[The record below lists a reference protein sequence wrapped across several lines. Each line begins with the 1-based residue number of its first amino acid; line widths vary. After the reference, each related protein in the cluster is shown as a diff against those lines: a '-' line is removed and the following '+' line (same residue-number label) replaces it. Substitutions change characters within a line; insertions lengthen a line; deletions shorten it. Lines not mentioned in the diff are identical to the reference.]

1 MREVYLEPQ
10 SLESARSMGL
20 KPEEWERVLGIMGRT
35 PNLTELGMFAVMWS
49 EHCSYKHS
57 KRALRQFPTSGPR
70 VLQGPGENAGVVDI
84 GDGQA
89 VVFKIES
96 HNHPSAIEPY
106 QGAATGVGGIVRD
119 VFAMGARP
127 VALLNSLR
135 FGELDSPHQRYL
147 FSGVVSG
154 IAGYGNCLGIP
165 TVGGEVYFNKSYTG
179 NCLVNAMCVGL
190 IDHAKLAKGKAA
202 GEGNRVILIG
212 ARTGRD
218 GIHGATF
225 ASEELSEQSAK
236 KRPSVQV
243 GDPFMEKL
251 LLEACL
257 ELIES
262 KAIVGM
268 QDLGAAGLT
277 SSSSEMAARAGTG
290 VDIDVALVP
299 RREPNMNP
307 YEIMLSE
314 SQERMLLV
322 VEPEKVQLVVD
333 KCAKWGLTA
342 TDIGQ
347 VTNTGFV
354 RVLEHGRVVAEVPAA
369 PLASEG
375 PVYSPVATEPAWQE
389 EVRSLDFA
397 ALDEPSDYNQVLHAL
412 LSSPNIASKE
422 WVYRQYDHM
431 VRGDTVTLPGSDAAV
446 LRIKGTN
453 KGLAM
458 SVDCNS
464 RYVYLDPYTG
474 GAIAVA
480 EAARNVACSGA
491 EPLAITNCLNF
502 GNPEKPEIFY
512 QFTNSIRGMAAACEA
527 LSTPVTGGNVSLYN
541 ETKGQAI
548 YPTPTVGMVGLLED
562 VNKRVTSGFKRMGDV
577 VYLLGTTHEELGG
590 SEYLKVIHGLE
601 RGLPPQINLALES
614 NLQKLLVRAA
624 KSGLLSSAHDCSE
637 GGLAVALSESAI
649 AGSLGAEISL
659 TNKGRLRLDS
669 LLFGESQSR
678 VVVSLNPAQSIQ
690 FEALCTEYKLPF
702 AIIGVVTG
710 NALNISVDGE
720 KVITQALED
729 ITKAWRGAI
738 PCLMSQ

>member
-1 MREVYLEPQ
+1 
-10 SLESARSMGL
+10 MGL
-20 KPEEWERVLGIMGRT
+20 KPAEYTHVLEIMGRV
-35 PNLTELGMFAVMWS
+35 PNLVELGMFAVMWS

-57 KRALRQFPTSGPR
+57 RKALKQFPITGPQ

-84 GDGQA
+84 GDEQA

-135 FGELDSPHQRYL
+135 FGELDSAHQRWL
-147 FSGVVSG
+147 FSGVVAG

-165 TVGGEVYFNKSYTG
+165 TVGGEVYFNQSYTG

-190 IDHAKLAKGKAA
+190 IDHASLAKGKAA
-202 GEGNRVILIG
+202 GVGNRVILIG

-257 ELIES
+257 ELIAE
-262 KAIVGM
+262 KVIVGM

-290 VDIDVALVP
+290 VEIDVAKVP
-299 RREPNMNP
+299 RRETNMNP

-322 VEPEKVQLVVD
+322 VEPEKVQLVVE
-333 KCAKWGLTA
+333 KCSKWGLSA
-342 TDIGQ
+342 TDVGQ
-347 VTNTGFV
+347 VTNDGVV
-354 RVLEHGRVVAEVPAA
+354 RVLDGDVVAAEVPAA
-369 PLASEG
+369 ALASEG
-375 PVYSPVATEPAWQE
+375 PVYSPVAA
-389 EVRSLDFA
+389 
-397 ALDEPSDYNQVLHAL
+397 EPSWQQSVRDLDYSALSIPADMNDVLLQL

-431 VRGDTVTLPGSDAAV
+431 VRGDTVVLPGSDAAV
-446 LRIKGTN
+446 LRIKGTS
-453 KGLAM
+453 KGIAM

-464 RYVYLDPYTG
+464 RYVYLDPYLG

-512 QFTNSIRGMAAACEA
+512 QLNSAIQGMASACRV
-527 LSTPVTGGNVSLYN
+527 LNTPVTGGNVSLYN
-541 ETKGQAI
+541 ETKGQAV
-548 YPTPTVGMVGLLED
+548 YPTPTVGMVGLLRD
-562 VNKRVTSGFKRMGDV
+562 INNRVTQGFKKAGDV
-577 VYLLGTTHEELGG
+577 VLMLGITHDELGG
-590 SEYLKVIHGLE
+590 SEYLKVIHALE
-601 RGLPPQINLALES
+601 RGLPPQLNLELERD
-614 NLQKLLVRAA
+614 LQGVLITAA
-624 KSGLLSSAHDCSE
+624 QQGYLKSAHDCAE
-637 GGLAVALSESAI
+637 GGLAVTIAESAVTGGFGADVEI
-649 AGSLGAEISL
+649 ANSGGI
-659 TNKGRLRLDS
+659 RLDS

-678 VVVSLNPAQSIQ
+678 VVVSVAPAHVESLQK
-690 FEALCTEYKLPF
+690 LCGDKGVPSTVIGTVGGQKLV
-702 AIIGVVTG
+702 IR
-710 NALNISVDGE
+710 VDGQE
-720 KVITQALED
+720 VLSQPLAQIKKT
-729 ITKAWRGAI
+729 WREAI

>member
-1 MREVYLEPQ
+1 MHKLHLELQ
-10 SLESARSMGL
+10 SLDSATAMGL
-20 KPEEWERVLGIMGRT
+20 KPQEYEKVIEIMGRV
-35 PNLTELGMFAVMWS
+35 PNLVELGMFAVMWS

-57 KRALRQFPTSGPR
+57 RRALRQFPTTGAR

-84 GDGQA
+84 GDDLA
-89 VVFKIES
+89 LVFKIES

-135 FGELDSPHQRYL
+135 FGELDSAHQRWL
-147 FSGVVSG
+147 FSGVVAG

-165 TVGGEVYFNKSYTG
+165 TVGGEIYFNQSYTG

-190 IDHAKLAKGKAA
+190 IDHASLAKGKAA
-202 GEGNRVILIG
+202 GVGNRVILIG
-212 ARTGRD
+212 ASTGRD

-257 ELIES
+257 ELI
-262 KAIVGM
+262 KDKVIIGM

-290 VDIDVALVP
+290 LELDVARVP
-299 RREPNMNP
+299 RRESNMNP

-322 VEPEKVQLVVD
+322 VEPEKVSIVAER
-333 KCAKWGLTA
+333 CAKWGLTA
-342 TDIGQ
+342 TDVGQ
-347 VTNTGFV
+347 VTDDGLL
-354 RVLEHGRVVAEVPAA
+354 RILDDGEVAAELSAA
-369 PLASEG
+369 ALASEG
-375 PVYSPVATEPAWQE
+375 PVYSPVGAVPAWQE
-389 EVRSLDFA
+389 SVRCLDYSTIKEPQDLSEVL
-397 ALDEPSDYNQVLHAL
+397 VAL
-412 LSSPNIASKE
+412 LSTPNIASKE

-431 VRGDTVTLPGSDAAV
+431 VRGDTVILPGSDAAM
-446 LRIKGTN
+446 LRIKGTQ
-453 KGLAM
+453 KGIAM

-491 EPLAITNCLNF
+491 EPLAVTNCLNF
-502 GNPEKPEIFY
+502 GNPEKPEVFY
-512 QFTNSIRGMAAACEA
+512 QLNSAIQGMAAACNA
-527 LSTPVTGGNVSLYN
+527 LNTPVTGGNVSLYN

-548 YPTPTVGMVGLLED
+548 YPTPTVGMVGLIED
-562 VNKRVTSGFKRMGDV
+562 IEKRVTQGFKNEGDT
-577 VYLLGTTHEELGG
+577 VYLLGTTHDELGG
-590 SEYLKVIHGLE
+590 SEYLKLRHGLE
-601 RGLPPQINLALES
+601 QGMPPQLNLQLEVH
-614 NLQKLLVRAA
+614 LQKLLVSAA
-624 KSGLLSSAHDCSE
+624 KQGLLRSAHDCAE
-637 GGLAVALSESAI
+637 GGLAVTLSESAI
-649 AGSLGAEISL
+649 SGSKGVVIELINQGA
-659 TNKGRLRLDS
+659 LRLDS

-678 VVVSLNPAQSIQ
+678 VIVSVAPQDNAQ
-690 FEALCTEYKLPF
+690 FELLCGGHNVPCQTVGKVQ
-702 AIIGVVTG
+702 GRSVVVR
-710 NALNISVDGE
+710 VDGQE
-720 KVITQALED
+720 VIAKTLGEIQ
-729 ITKAWRGAI
+729 KAWREAI